1 VELDDVYTSIKPTYE
16 ATDRIFL
23 TAESK
28 TGLKPEEI
36 FADVTGG
43 TKIMSIAVALACLA
57 SMVTAKPAMRGRL
70 KTGHVEWP
78 KTGVVLPCRTEFGK
92 AGFGCA
98 VTC

>member
-1 VELDDVYTSIKPTYE
+1 MMNDNVHYRSLLGRQ
-16 ATDRIFL
+16 ARNRFL
-23 TAESK
+23 SHLSEVGVSRK
-28 TGLKPEEI
+28 
-36 FADVTGG
+36 
-43 TKIMSIAVALACLA
+43 A

>member
-1 VELDDVYTSIKPTYE
+1 MSVRSGKLPFRGSEDE
-16 ATDRIFL
+16 FL
-23 TAESK
+23 TIGVRTNMRRYTRLSNGFSRKLENHA
-28 TGLKPEEI
+28 
-36 FADVTGG
+36 A
-43 TKIMSIAVALACLA
+43 A